1 VTSDLAVEVSRLLE
15 RPVSEAAIG
24 RFGKYIEL
32 LQKWQKSVR
41 LVGSADRAWLIEN
54 VILDSLLFLRV
65 LPLDV
70 RNIADLGAGAG
81 VPGIPLAIALPDVAV
96 TLIEVRQKRL
106 SFLAQVIRELG
117 LTTTTLVGARVTAT
131 DIPDSLSGAF
141 DAVVIRCAGSLAA
154 VLPAAQ
160 RLACDRGV
168 VIASGPPEEHQL
180 VSGRWVSVPGA
191 RPGTVR
197 RFAVVAAA

>member
-15 RPVSEAAIG
+15 RPMSEAAIR
-24 RFGKYIEL
+24 RFSKYIEL

-65 LPLDV
+65 IPFDV
-70 RNIADLGAGAG
+70 KNVADFGAGAG
-81 VPGIPLAIALPDVAV
+81 VPGIPLVIALPEVAV
-96 TLIEVRQKRL
+96 TLIEARLKRL
-106 SFLAQVIRELG
+106 SFLAQVIRELELG
-117 LTTTTLVGARVTAT
+117 TTTLVGARVTAS
-131 DIPDSLSGAF
+131 DIPDSLAGAF
-141 DAVVIRCAGSLAA
+141 DAVVMRCAGSFTA

-160 RLACDRGV
+160 RLARHRGV

-191 RPGTVR
+191 RPGSVR
-197 RFAVVAAA
+197 RFAVVEA